1 MMTPKEHELL
11 ARMFAAQ
18 MEYTKMIIE
27 LLRSRGIAESD
38 DDYQAF
44 VSLVREGASHSEHAL
59 RATRAQYLTTA
70 RDIGLPVSFPKRPTP
85 RPAH

>member
-1 MMTPKEHELL
+1 MMTPQEHELL
-11 ARMFAAQ
+11 ARMFATQ
-18 MEYTKMIIE
+18 MEYTKMLIE

-44 VSLVREGASHSEHAL
+44 VSLVREGGSHSEHAL
-59 RATRAQYLTTA
+59 RAARAQYLRTA
-70 RDIGLPVSFPKRPTP
+70 RDIGLPVSFPKNRRT